1 MPLPRSLSDEKLHV
15 RRPWLGA
22 AVVKIT
28 RGSTG
33 TTDDHSSCGVQ
44 PTLICHYGRG
54 TIIAGACGGEEMANL
69 KAAGSL
75 RSGLV
80 DENKQQGSTVNAET
94 VSVIKHHIYGHQF
107 GRVSTGT
114 SSLTHLFFL
123 AFFSEEWDGKLSCVE

>member
-22 AVVKIT
+22 AVVKIA

-54 TIIAGACGGEEMANL
+54 TIIAGALRRRRNGELEGGGIIAVW
-69 KAAGSL
+69 
-75 RSGLV
+75 SG
-80 DENKQQGSTVNAET
+80 
-94 VSVIKHHIYGHQF
+94 
-107 GRVSTGT
+107 R
-114 SSLTHLFFL
+114 
-123 AFFSEEWDGKLSCVE
+123 